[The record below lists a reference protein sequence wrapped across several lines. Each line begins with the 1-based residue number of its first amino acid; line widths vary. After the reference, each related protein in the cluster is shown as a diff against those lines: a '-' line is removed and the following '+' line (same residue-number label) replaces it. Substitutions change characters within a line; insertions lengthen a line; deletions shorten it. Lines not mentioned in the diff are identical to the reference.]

1 MKNKNKILTPL
12 LYLAFV
18 VFLPWW
24 IYFLLNKCLGS
35 WTTNWWTTRQS
46 ESLFNNINEKSLLE
60 KFIEFEE
67 FLLFDEIV
75 KKDVET
81 HPQEFLIGIHKQ
93 AIQLIKIQ
101 NDSDIHF
108 IFHLV
113 TNLICF
119 FILSVFAI
127 SRNENLSILNSW
139 AREFLYNLSDTVK
152 VFWILLL
159 TDFFIGFHSPRGWE
173 FIITFIYKDL
183 GFCDND
189 LIIAVLVCS
198 FPVILDTILKY
209 WVFLYLNRVSP
220 SLVVIYH
227 SVNE

>member
-1 MKNKNKILTPL
+1 MKNKNKVFTPL

-35 WTTNWWTTRQS
+35 WITNWWTTRQS
-46 ESLFNNINEKSLLE
+46 ESFFNNINEKSLLE

-67 FLLFDEIV
+67 FLLLDEIV

-81 HPQEFLIGIHKQ
+81 HPQEFIIGIHKQ

-101 NDSDIHF
+101 KYSDIHL
-108 IFHLV
+108 IFRLA

-119 FILSVFAI
+119 FILSVSAI
-127 SRNENLSILNSW
+127 LRNENLSLLNSW
-139 AREFLYNLSDTVK
+139 AREFLYNLSDTIK
-152 VFWILLL
+152 VFCILLL
-159 TDFFIGFHSPRGWE
+159 TDLCIGFHSPRGWE
-173 FIITFIYKDL
+173 FIITFISKDL

-189 LIIAVLVCS
+189 LIISGLVCT
-198 FPVILDTILKY
+198 FPVILDTIFKY
-209 WVFLYLNRVSP
+209 WVFRYLNRVSP
-220 SLVVIYH
+220 SLVVLYH
-227 SVNE
+227 SLNE

>member
-1 MKNKNKILTPL
+1 MKNQNKVFTPL

-35 WTTNWWTTRQS
+35 WITNWWTTRQS
-46 ESLFNNINEKSLLE
+46 ESFLNNINEKSLLE

-67 FLLFDEIV
+67 FLLLDEIV

-81 HPQEFLIGIHKQ
+81 HPQEFIIGIHKQ

-101 NDSDIHF
+101 NNSDIHL
-108 IFHLV
+108 IFRLA

-119 FILSVFAI
+119 FILSVSAI

-139 AREFLYNLSDTVK
+139 AREFLYNLSDTIK
-152 VFWILLL
+152 VFCILLL
-159 TDFFIGFHSPRGWE
+159 TDLCIGFHSPRGWE
-173 FIITFIYKDL
+173 FIITFISKDL
-183 GFCDND
+183 VFCDND
-189 LIIAVLVCS
+189 LIISGLVCT
-198 FPVILDTILKY
+198 FPVILDTIFKY
-209 WVFLYLNRVSP
+209 WVFRYLNRVSP
-220 SLVVIYH
+220 SLVVLYH
-227 SVNE
+227 SLNE